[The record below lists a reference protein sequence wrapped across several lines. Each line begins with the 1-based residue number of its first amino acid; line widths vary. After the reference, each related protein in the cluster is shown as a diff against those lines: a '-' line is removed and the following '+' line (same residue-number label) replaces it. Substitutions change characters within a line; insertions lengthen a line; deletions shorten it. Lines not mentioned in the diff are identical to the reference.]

1 MREAGSS
8 TSSSVDESTLGSRVG
23 ERCASPDRL
32 PLAGRVPD
40 NAAFR
45 ARFAG
50 LRDNARRAIPLPGC
64 YLPGLALSIAH
75 GSRGLCSA
83 PLCAA
88 LVAAP
93 GTAIDDLQWH
103 LHTAAH
109 ETRWAAC
116 ATPGANAG
124 S

>member
-1 MREAGSS
+1 MPAFHPA
-8 TSSSVDESTLGSRVG
+8 SVDESTLGSRVG

-50 LRDNARRAIPLPGC
+50 LRDNARRAIPQPGC

-83 PLCAA
+83 PLCAE
-88 LVAAP
+88 LVAAELSGEP
-93 GTAIDDLQWH
+93 LPVS
-103 LHTAAH
+103 AAVA
-109 ETRWAAC
+109 RALSPARFLIR
-116 ATPGANAG
+116 GIIKG
-124 S
+124 SIG